1 MLKFFRKIRQNLI
14 SNGKTANYL
23 KYAIGEIILVVIGI
37 LIALQ
42 INNWN
47 ESRKLVIEEKQ
58 YYKNIKRQLNE
69 DADFINNNIEFNQ
82 YYYDQY
88 DYATLQLLSNDR
100 SHLDSLA
107 KISINLLEYS
117 DFHQESNIYAAL
129 VNSGEIKLI
138 KNQDIVEGLQK
149 LEETYIYI
157 NRLEASHFDIIK
169 GVYPELSKIIRFHPL
184 KVERVDKLYEF
195 EFQNHFFILKDIM
208 VEKDDI
214 YHQALDKIDQI
225 LSLIDEELLTE

>member
-14 SNGKTANYL
+14 SSGKTANYL

-47 ESRKLVIEEKQ
+47 EKRKLVIEEKQ
-58 YYKNIKRQLNE
+58 YYKNIKRQLTE
-69 DADFINNNIEFNQ
+69 DASYINNNIEFNQ
-82 YYYDQY
+82 KYYDQY
-88 DYATLQLLSNDR
+88 DYATQLLISNDR
-100 SHLDSLA
+100 NHLDTLA
-107 KISINLLEYS
+107 IITLNLLEYS

-129 VNSGEIKLI
+129 VNSGEVKLL

-169 GVYPELSKIIRFHPL
+169 GIYPELSKIIRFYPL
-184 KVERVDKLYEF
+184 NVERVDRLFDF
-195 EFQNHFFILKDIM
+195 EFQNHFIILKDIM
-208 VEKDDI
+208 VEKDQI
-214 YHQALDKIDQI
+214 YHKALEEINHI
-225 LSLIDEELLTE
+225 LSLIDEELSVN